1 MMADING
8 ANDGILNG
16 SMDNSEYKVH
26 TQKYTDLLSNYVAHT
41 ESSNEIKNA
50 YKKIFFWTILGIMF
64 VLTFL
69 FVSSISNAFDLIEKL
84 SKDKTAQIGNV
95 AGIITAVI
103 SSFVTMLASLFK
115 LPKIIAE
122 YLFNPKEDKNMSTI
136 VGQIQQYDI
145 GMYSVERGLELEMMR
160 QGGDVSER
168 DSAPVSDEYPGN
180 PDDMV
185 INTNAAS
192 ESG

>member
-1 MMADING
+1 MMADINSI
-8 ANDGILNG
+8 NSSIPHG
-16 SMDNSEYKVH
+16 SMDDSEYKIH
-26 TQKYTDLLSNYVAHT
+26 TKRYTDLLSNYVTHT
-41 ESSNEIKNA
+41 ESSNEIKNS

-69 FVSSISNAFDLIEKL
+69 FISSIFNAFDLIEKL
-84 SKDKTAQIGNV
+84 SKDKTVQMGNV

-103 SSFVTMLASLFK
+103 SSFVTMLVSLFK

-160 QGGDVSER
+160 QGGNVSEQ
-168 DSAPVSDEYPGN
+168 DSAPVSDEYHGN
-180 PDDMV
+180 PDMV
-185 INTNAAS
+185 TNLNTAA
-192 ESG
+192 EPG